1 MSYAELADHLAGQV
15 QESNNAAFKKF
26 IRSREYVGGRLFD
39 AQTWLYCYKVVK
51 QKLQMQNDQF
61 IVITGVEGTGKS
73 TLALQMA
80 SVIDPDFTVKQIA
93 YTALDFYRLVEKL
106 PRGRAIVIDEAHRL
120 LAADMT
126 TTRDQHDL
134 VLLLQEMRQAG
145 LCVIL
150 CLPYFRGLQK
160 YLRQHRTDSLMMV
173 SKRGDFKYASRKAL
187 TIINEVTTK
196 VGNMQPNEVKLPS
209 GTFYNGGFNGTLPN
223 NVDKEA
229 YLKLKE
235 SKFYDFIGEK
245 RKKLEKVIQIEEEAP
260 PGLTVTQVCKLVDC
274 SDSVVR
280 EAIKKG
286 ALEPLPTR
294 GITKIDATA
303 AKEWAKAA
311 HTPPKAAKQANGGR
325 DIKLLAP

>member
-1 MSYAELADHLAGQV
+1 MVERLLQKMSYAELADHLAGQV

-39 AQTWLYCYKVVK
+39 AQTWLYCYRVVK

-73 TLALQMA
+73 TLALQIA

-245 RKKLEKVIQIEEEAP
+245 RKKLEKAIKVEETGP
-260 PGLTVTQVCKLVDC
+260 PGLTVPKIAALVGC
-274 SDSVVR
+274 SRHAVH
-280 EAIKKG
+280 KG
-286 ALEPLPTR
+286 LKDGSLVPLPSV
-294 GITKIDATA
+294 GLTKIDPKV
-303 AKEWAKAA
+303 AKEWANRATSA
-311 HTPPKAAKQANGGR
+311 RFPGFEGQ
-325 DIKLLAP
+325 